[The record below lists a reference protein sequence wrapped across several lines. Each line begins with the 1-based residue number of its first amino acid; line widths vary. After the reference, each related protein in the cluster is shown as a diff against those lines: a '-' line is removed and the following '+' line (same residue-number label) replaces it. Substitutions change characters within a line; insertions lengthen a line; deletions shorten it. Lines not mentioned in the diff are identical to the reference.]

1 MRKAIPSD
9 GILVDVARFGVRNFG
24 AKGNDQKR
32 QPAHYAVWLVPP
44 SGKGEIKIIDL
55 GEADK
60 IDAAVKAVRTVLTGA
75 VQENRT
81 AEEQKTPLDEHAR
94 ESLFKQP
101 IAELAKLVLQPVL
114 TEIPAGTK
122 QLIVSPDASLWLV
135 PWETLPMLDGR
146 NAVDAYQ
153 IRCLV
158 SGRDLV
164 TK

>member
-1 MRKAIPSD
+1 
-9 GILVDVARFGVRNFG
+9 L
-24 AKGNDQKR
+24 
-32 QPAHYAVWLVPP
+32 L
-44 SGKGEIKIIDL
+44 
-55 GEADK
+55 
-60 IDAAVKAVRTVLTGA
+60 
-75 VQENRT
+75 
-81 AEEQKTPLDEHAR
+81 
-94 ESLFKQP
+94 KQP

-135 PWETLPMLDGR
+135 PWETLPMQDGR

-158 SGRDLV
+158 SGRDLA